1 MVSILLLVV
10 IYMSF
15 ISLGLPDSM
24 LGAAWPMIY
33 PSIGAD
39 VSMAGFIS
47 MTACI
52 GTVIS
57 SLSFSK
63 IARHFSTRAI
73 TSVSIFVTSL
83 ALFLISKATSIY
95 MMLPISLLLG
105 LGGGCVD
112 SALNNYVS
120 LHYSTGA
127 MSFLHGFWG
136 VGTTIGP
143 ILLGI
148 LIPLGHTWRTG
159 YVSLSAIQGV
169 ILILSLLAFPLWKLK
184 EKENQKEGISEDNT
198 KVVSTKEAIKRN
210 GAVYALLG
218 FFAYCA
224 LENTIMV
231 WNATYM
237 VSGGLLESKAASF
250 SSLFFWGMT
259 IGRIM
264 TGFVADKY
272 GDAFMNRVGGV
283 VLILAIIL
291 TPIVPVEFFWIV
303 LLLLGLGC
311 APFYPMMMHQTPRL
325 YGVDASPSLIGLQM
339 ASAYVGSTLA
349 PPVFGFISKY
359 LGMWIFPLY
368 IFLFFILLVF
378 STEKKRSLLS
388 SLGLLK

>member
-33 PSIGAD
+33 PTIGAD

-148 LIPLGHTWRTG
+148 LIPLGYTWRTG

-259 IGRIM
+259 IGRII

>member
-33 PSIGAD
+33 PTIGAD

-63 IARHFSTRAI
+63 IARHFTTRVI
-73 TSVSIFVTSL
+73 TAVSIFVTSF
-83 ALFLISKATSIY
+83 ALFLMSKATSIY

-148 LIPLGHTWRTG
+148 LIPLGYTWRTG

-169 ILILSLLAFPLWKLK
+169 ILILSLLAFPLWKIK
-184 EKENQKEGISEDNT
+184 EKEYKEEGVSEDDI

-210 GAVYALLG
+210 GAIFALLG

-264 TGFVADKY
+264 TGFVADKF

-368 IFLFFILLVF
+368 ILLFFILLVF

>member
-33 PSIGAD
+33 PTIGAD

-148 LIPLGHTWRTG
+148 LIPLGYTWRTG

-218 FFAYCA
+218 FFDYCA

-291 TPIVPVEFFWIV
+291 TPIVPVEFFWII

-368 IFLFFILLVF
+368 ILLFFILLVF

>member
-33 PSIGAD
+33 PTIGAD

-148 LIPLGHTWRTG
+148 LIPLGYTWRTG

-169 ILILSLLAFPLWKLK
+169 ILILSLLAFTLWKLK

-291 TPIVPVEFFWIV
+291 TPIVPVEFFWII

>member
-148 LIPLGHTWRTG
+148 LIPLGYSWRTG

>member
-1 MVSILLLVV
+1 MVSFLLLLI
-10 IYMSF
+10 IYLSF
-15 ISLGLPDSM
+15 VSLGLPDSM
-24 LGAAWPMIY
+24 LGASWPLIY

-39 VSMAGFIS
+39 VSMAGIVS
-47 MTACI
+47 MTACF

-57 SLSFSK
+57 SLAFAKISK
-63 IARHFSTRAI
+63 RFSTRVI
-73 TSVSIFVTSL
+73 TSFSIFVTSL
-83 ALFLISKATSIY
+83 ALFLMSKATSIY

-148 LIPLGHTWRTG
+148 LIPLGYTWRTG

>member
-33 PSIGAD
+33 PTIGAD

-148 LIPLGHTWRTG
+148 LIPLGYTWRTG

-291 TPIVPVEFFWIV
+291 TPIVPVEFFWII

-349 PPVFGFISKY
+349 PPVFGFISKH

-368 IFLFFILLVF
+368 ILLFFILLVF

>member
-1 MVSILLLVV
+1 
-10 IYMSF
+10 
-15 ISLGLPDSM
+15 
-24 LGAAWPMIY
+24 
-33 PSIGAD
+33 
-39 VSMAGFIS
+39 
-47 MTACI
+47 
-52 GTVIS
+52 
-57 SLSFSK
+57 
-63 IARHFSTRAI
+63 
-73 TSVSIFVTSL
+73 
-83 ALFLISKATSIY
+83 

-148 LIPLGHTWRTG
+148 ILPLGYTWRTG
-159 YVSLSAIQGV
+159 YFSISIVQAA
-169 ILILSLLAFPLWKLK
+169 ILILSLLGFPLWTLK
-184 EKENQKEGISEDNT
+184 EKENRKQGIYEDKE
-198 KVVSTKEAIKRN
+198 KVLGAKEALKRK
-210 GAVYALLG
+210 GAFFALLG
-218 FFAYCA
+218 FFAYCS

-237 VSGGLLESKAASF
+237 VSGGLSESKAASF
-250 SSLFFWGMT
+250 ASLFFWGMT
-259 IGRIM
+259 IGRIS
-264 TGFVADKY
+264 TGFIADKV
-272 GDAFMNRVGGV
+272 GDAFMIRVGSIA
-283 VLILAIIL
+283 LISAIIL
-291 TPIVPVEFFWIV
+291 TPFIPVSYFWIV

-325 YGVDASPSLIGLQM
+325 YGVDASPALIGLQM

-349 PPVFGFISKY
+349 PSLFGFISK
-359 LGMWIFPLY
+359 LSGMWIFPIYLV
-368 IFLFFILLVF
+368 FFFVILVF

>member
-33 PSIGAD
+33 PTIGAD

-63 IARHFSTRAI
+63 IARRFSTRVI
-73 TSVSIFVTSL
+73 TAVSIFVTSF
-83 ALFLISKATSIY
+83 ALFLMSKATSIY

-105 LGGGCVD
+105 LGGGCID

-148 LIPLGHTWRTG
+148 LIPLGYTWRTG

-169 ILILSLLAFPLWKLK
+169 ILFLSILAFPLWKQK
-184 EKENQKEGISEDNT
+184 EKEYKEEGVSEDDI
-198 KVVSTKEAIKRN
+198 KVVGTKEAIKRN
-210 GAVYALLG
+210 GAIFALLG

-264 TGFVADKY
+264 TGFVADKF

-325 YGVDASPSLIGLQM
+325 YGVDASPSLIGIQM
-339 ASAYVGSTLA
+339 ASAYVGSTLS

-368 IFLFFILLVF
+368 ILLFFILLVF

>member
-1 MVSILLLVV
+1 MVSRLLLVV
-10 IYMSF
+10 IYMAF

-33 PSIGAD
+33 PTIGAD

-63 IARHFSTRAI
+63 IARRFSTRVI
-73 TSVSIFVTSL
+73 TAVSIFVTSF
-83 ALFLISKATSIY
+83 ALFLMSKATSIY

-127 MSFLHGFWG
+127 MSFLHRFWG
-136 VGTTIGP
+136 VGTTIGS

-148 LIPLGHTWRTG
+148 LIPLGYTWRTG
-159 YVSLSAIQGV
+159 YVSISAIQGV
-169 ILILSLLAFPLWKLK
+169 ILILSLLAFPLWKIK
-184 EKENQKEGISEDNT
+184 EKEYKKEGIYEDNT
-198 KVVSTKEAIKRN
+198 KVVGTKEALKRN
-210 GAVYALLG
+210 GAIFALLG

-264 TGFVADKY
+264 TGFVADKF

-368 IFLFFILLVF
+368 ILLFFILLVF

>member
-33 PSIGAD
+33 PTIGAD

-57 SLSFSK
+57 SLSFSR
-63 IARHFSTRAI
+63 IARRFSTRVI
-73 TSVSIFVTSL
+73 TAVSIFVTSF
-83 ALFLISKATSIY
+83 ALFLMSKATSIY

-148 LIPLGHTWRTG
+148 LIPLGYTWRTG

-169 ILILSLLAFPLWKLK
+169 ILFLSILAFPLWKQK
-184 EKENQKEGISEDNT
+184 EKEYKEEGVSEDDI
-198 KVVSTKEAIKRN
+198 KVVGTKEAIKRN
-210 GAVYALLG
+210 GAIFALLG

-264 TGFVADKY
+264 TGFVADKF

-368 IFLFFILLVF
+368 ILLFFILLVF

>member
-33 PSIGAD
+33 PTIGAD

-83 ALFLISKATSIY
+83 ALFLISKAPSIY

-148 LIPLGHTWRTG
+148 LIPLGYTSRTG

>member
-33 PSIGAD
+33 PTIGAD

-57 SLSFSK
+57 SLSFSM
-63 IARHFSTRAI
+63 IARRFSTRVI
-73 TSVSIFVTSL
+73 TAVSIFVTSF
-83 ALFLISKATSIY
+83 ALFLMSKATSIY

-148 LIPLGHTWRTG
+148 LIPLGYTWRTG

-169 ILILSLLAFPLWKLK
+169 ILFLSILAFPLWKQK
-184 EKENQKEGISEDNT
+184 EKEYKEEGVSEDDI
-198 KVVSTKEAIKRN
+198 KVVGTKEAIKRN
-210 GAVYALLG
+210 GAIFALLG

-264 TGFVADKY
+264 TGFVADKF

-339 ASAYVGSTLA
+339 ASAYVGSTLS

-368 IFLFFILLVF
+368 ILLFFILLVF

>member
-33 PSIGAD
+33 PTIGAD

-148 LIPLGHTWRTG
+148 LIPLGYTWRTG

-378 STEKKRSLLS
+378 STEKKRFLLS

>member
-33 PSIGAD
+33 PTIGAD

-57 SLSFSK
+57 SLSFSR
-63 IARHFSTRAI
+63 IARRFSTRVI
-73 TSVSIFVTSL
+73 TAVSIFVTSF
-83 ALFLISKATSIY
+83 ALFLMSKATSIY

-148 LIPLGHTWRTG
+148 LIPLGYTWRTG
-159 YVSLSAIQGV
+159 YVSISAIQGV
-169 ILILSLLAFPLWKLK
+169 ILILSLLAFPLWKIK
-184 EKENQKEGISEDNT
+184 EKENQKEGIYEDNT
-198 KVVSTKEAIKRN
+198 KVVGTKEALKRN
-210 GAVYALLG
+210 GAIFALLG

-259 IGRIM
+259 IGRLM
-264 TGFVADKY
+264 TGFVANKF

-368 IFLFFILLVF
+368 ILLFFILLVF

>member
-33 PSIGAD
+33 PTIGAD

-148 LIPLGHTWRTG
+148 LIPLGYTWRTG

-264 TGFVADKY
+264 TGFVADKF

>member
-33 PSIGAD
+33 PTIGAD

-148 LIPLGHTWRTG
+148 LIPLGYTWRTG

-169 ILILSLLAFPLWKLK
+169 ILILSLLAFTLWKLK

-359 LGMWIFPLY
+359 LGIWIFPLY

>member
-33 PSIGAD
+33 PTIGAD

-63 IARHFSTRAI
+63 IARHFTTRVI
-73 TSVSIFVTSL
+73 TAVSIFVTSF
-83 ALFLISKATSIY
+83 ALFLMSKATSIY

-148 LIPLGHTWRTG
+148 LIPIGYTWRTG

-169 ILILSLLAFPLWKLK
+169 ILFLSILAFPLWKQK
-184 EKENQKEGISEDNT
+184 EKEYKEEGVSEDDI
-198 KVVSTKEAIKRN
+198 KVVGTKEAIKRN
-210 GAVYALLG
+210 GAIFALLG

-231 WNATYM
+231 WSATYM

-264 TGFVADKY
+264 TGFVADKF

-368 IFLFFILLVF
+368 ILLFFILLVF

>member
-1 MVSILLLVV
+1 MVSILLLII
-10 IYMSF
+10 IYVSF

-33 PSIGAD
+33 PTIGAD
-39 VSMAGFIS
+39 VSMAGIIS
-47 MTACI
+47 MTGCI

-63 IARHFSTRAI
+63 ISKHFSTKVI
-73 TSVSIFVTSL
+73 TSFSIFITSL
-83 ALFLISKATSIY
+83 ALFLMSKATSIY

-143 ILLGI
+143 ILLGV
-148 LIPLGHTWRTG
+148 LIPLGYTWRTG
-159 YVSLSAIQGV
+159 YSCLSLIQAV
-169 ILILSLLAFPLWKLK
+169 ILVFSILAFPLWTLK
-184 EKENQKEGISEDNT
+184 DKENQKQGEAENKS
-198 KVVSTKEAIKRN
+198 KVVGARTALKRK

-218 FFAYCA
+218 FFSYCA
-224 LENTIMV
+224 LENTVMV

-237 VSGGLLESKAASF
+237 VSGGLSESKAASF

-264 TGFVADKY
+264 TGFIADKL
-272 GDAFMNRVGGV
+272 GDSAMNRIGGV
-283 VLILAIIL
+283 ILIIAIIL
-291 TPIVPVEFFWIV
+291 TPFVSVEYFWIV
-303 LLLLGLGC
+303 LLLIGLGC

-349 PPVFGFISKY
+349 PTFFGFISKMF
-359 LGMWIFPLY
+359 GMWIFPLY
-368 IFLFFILLVF
+368 LIIFFIILIF
-378 STEKKRSLLS
+378 STENKRSLLS
-388 SLGLLK
+388 SLGVLK